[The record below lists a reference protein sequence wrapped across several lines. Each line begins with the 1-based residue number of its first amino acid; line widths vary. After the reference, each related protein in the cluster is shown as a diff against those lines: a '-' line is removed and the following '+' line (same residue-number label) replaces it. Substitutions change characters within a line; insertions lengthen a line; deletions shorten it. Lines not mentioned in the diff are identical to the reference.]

1 MTSRLEFRIKGLEGR
16 LAELNGEKDDRFEKL
31 AADITKMRQDLTEIL
46 TWVRSQQPGG
56 AA

>member
-31 AADITKMRQDLTEIL
+31 AADITEMRQDLTEIL